1 MVRENRPWLLLIF
14 ADMRHEELVK
24 RMWFERMVDLAFV
37 LDIQTQNVSNFY
49 HGLVKSKGIL
59 NYCEIVKVV

>member
-14 ADMRHEELVK
+14 SDEGHEELVK

>member
-14 ADMRHEELVK
+14 EDMRHEELVK